1 MPTWRSIKVSLVERT
16 GNEAAALDMACQLI
30 AELIE
35 GASMGM
41 LRAGK
46 KGLAPDPRVT
56 PID

>member
-1 MPTWRSIKVSLVERT
+1 MPPWRRITVSLVERT
-16 GNEAAALDMACQLI
+16 GSEAAALDMACQLI

-46 KGLAPDPRVT
+46 KGLAPERRVES
-56 PID
+56 ID